1 MREMWDLIRAAGWR
15 RTLADLFTFAA
26 LCAMLYALVV
36 ISSGMVE

>member
-1 MREMWDLIRAAGWR
+1 MKEMWEIVRAAGWR
-15 RTLADLFTFAA
+15 RALADLFTFAA